1 MLGNHVTFITVSSFN
16 YRYKRAEWKW
26 AVDRA
31 AIVSRWTWLQAQVSD
46 LEYRIRQQSEIH
58 KTIRAS
64 KGGVTLG
71 EMPPPPQYG
80 SGDCSSGQKQ
90 EVSPVCNISSLLINV
105 NRQASKLTQSL
116 GNCYSPQSSL
126 TLTSDKMGG
135 AQSTPK
141 SLNGYVDGSH
151 SSLTSTPNTSHSL
164 STESYKVTS
173 NVGPSGDCASTYSS
187 PDLNQPLDITCQ
199 AARCRPLASYR
210 KRKLLR
216 TAGLHQVNHKAAR
229 LSSVRCQC
237 YPPVMSCP
245 MCGGRYNNFQR
256 VDAEGMPVTEKV
268 SLIDS
273 SYHPVLS
280 FPEGM

>member
-1 MLGNHVTFITVSSFN
+1 MD
-16 YRYKRAEWKW
+16 K
-26 AVDRA
+26 
-31 AIVSRWTWLQAQVSD
+31 
-46 LEYRIRQQSEIH
+46 
-58 KTIRAS
+58 
-64 KGGVTLG
+64 
-71 EMPPPPQYG
+71 
-80 SGDCSSGQKQ
+80 KQ
-90 EVSPVCNISSLLINV
+90 DVSPVNISSLLINV
-105 NRQASKLTQSL
+105 NRQASKLTKSL
-116 GNCYSPQSSL
+116 GNCYSPIQGSS
-126 TLTSDKMGG
+126 TLTSDKAG

-141 SLNGYVDGSH
+141 SLNGFVDGSH
-151 SSLTSTPNTSHSL
+151 TPLTSTPNTSQSML
-164 STESYKVTS
+164 TDACRVTS
-173 NVGPSGDCASTYSS
+173 YPGPSGDNASAYSS

-273 SYHPVLS
+273 SFHPVLS
-280 FPEGM
+280 FPEGRLLNNLISNEEIVHLYMRLVRPALIVGMCNNRLIEVILLLPTMYV